1 MSATSQNY
9 VYVFGKKRTDAK
21 PETTMSKERLEA
33 AKKNVSKYLKAEK
46 K

>member
-1 MSATSQNY
+1 MSAASTNY
-9 VYVFGKKRTDAK
+9 VYSFGKKRPDAK
-21 PETTMSKERLEA
+21 APAVMTKERIEE